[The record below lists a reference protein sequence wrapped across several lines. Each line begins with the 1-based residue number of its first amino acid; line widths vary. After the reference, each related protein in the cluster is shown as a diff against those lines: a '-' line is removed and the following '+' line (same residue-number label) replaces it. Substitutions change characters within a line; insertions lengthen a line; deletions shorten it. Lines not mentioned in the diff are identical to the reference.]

1 MTVAE
6 LRALAAELEEKL
18 SPSAA
23 KVLEKRYLKRT
34 ADGKPLEAPA
44 DMLARVAENIAQADQ
59 LYHPEQPLDATI
71 AEFFAVMAR
80 LEFLPNTPTLMNAGR
95 ELQQLSACFVLPVE
109 DSMDSIFGAIRD
121 AALVHQSGGGTGFS
135 FSRLRPK
142 NDLVKSTM
150 GVASGPVS
158 FMRVFDMATETIKQG
173 GTRRG
178 ANMGILRVDHP
189 DIIEFIR
196 AKEDEHILN
205 NFNISVGVTEEF
217 MGAVLTGGDYALRN
231 PRDHAEVGRLNAKE
245 VFDLI
250 VSLAWKNGEPGI
262 VFLDRLNRDNPTPG
276 LGEIESTNPCI
287 TGDTLVYTDHG
298 LVRALDLL
306 LEAEPFKVA
315 VDGRRARRAAEEAG
329 MVAEAAGPGNAGPGD
344 IGPLTEALPLFYSG
358 FKPVVKV
365 KTKEGFELRVTPEHR
380 IMTERGWV
388 PAGELRFGDE
398 VHVLDR
404 KGGFGTEGSLDLGR
418 VLGWLVGDGTVKTDR
433 AVLSFW
439 GDERELAPEFRRS
452 VDAVVR
458 RPVLN
463 RAYATATMAV
473 AERNETRVQS
483 SRLRDIAEEYGLVD
497 EKLMVPE
504 PVLRGSED
512 MQRGFLQALFTADGT
527 VLNRPKN
534 GRAVRLTSISL
545 DLLEDVQRMLLNF
558 GIFSR
563 IFRDRKRNKTVALLP
578 DGKGGLKEYPVRPVH
593 ELHIASGSLIR
604 FAGEVGFLSSGKT
617 AALRQTVESYIRG
630 PFREKFVA
638 RVESVTPDGVEH
650 VFDLTEP
657 LTHSFVGNGMVISNC
672 GEQPLL
678 PYESCNLGS
687 INVAVLVKDGQ
698 VDWERLRRVT
708 WTAVHFLDNVID
720 MNRYP
725 LPAIAETTRS
735 NRKIGLGIM
744 GWADLLVELGI
755 PYDSDEAIRLAHKL
769 MGFIEEEAVK
779 ASEELALERGVFPNW
794 EESIWKERGKRVRNA
809 TLTTIAPTGTISI
822 IAGCSSG
829 VEPIFALAFI
839 RNVMDNTELPEAHP
853 VLERVLK
860 ERGLYSEDLMK
871 GIAAVGGLHDMD
883 VPEDLKRV
891 FVTAHDVS
899 PEWHIR
905 MQAAFQDHVDN
916 AVSKTVNFPNQA
928 RPEDVERVYLLAY
941 ELGVKGVTIYRDGSR
956 QEQVLNIG
964 EVNRK
969 GSNGDQ
975 PTQMELGPQGAP
987 VMPVRPSRSPV
998 LRGETQEKR
1007 TGCGSLYITINE
1019 DEFGPREVFANMGK
1033 AGGCASASTEAIGRL
1048 LSLALR
1054 YGVPPDKIVKQ
1065 LRGIRCH
1072 VPLGFGPNQ
1081 ILSCPD
1087 AIGKALADKYHLG
1100 SGNGGKAVGQLE
1112 MPIAFAQGACP
1123 DCGGAIEHEGGCM
1136 VCRACGYSKC
1146 S

>member
-6 LRALAAELEEKL
+6 LRALSAELEKSL
-18 SPSAA
+18 SPSAV

-44 DMLARVAENIAQADQ
+44 DMFARVAENIAEADH
-59 LYHPEQPLDATI
+59 LYHPEESLDATI
-71 AEFFAVMAR
+71 AEFFSIMAR

-109 DSMDSIFGAIRD
+109 DSMESIFGAIRD

-142 NDLVKSTM
+142 NDLVRSTM

-189 DIIEFIR
+189 DIVEFIR

-231 PRDHAEVGRLNAKE
+231 PRDHREVGRLNARE
-245 VFDLI
+245 IFDLI

-276 LGEIESTNPCI
+276 LGEIESTNPC
-287 TGDTLVYTDHG
+287 
-298 LVRALDLL
+298 
-306 LEAEPFKVA
+306 
-315 VDGRRARRAAEEAG
+315 
-329 MVAEAAGPGNAGPGD
+329 
-344 IGPLTEALPLFYSG
+344 
-358 FKPVVKV
+358 
-365 KTKEGFELRVTPEHR
+365 
-380 IMTERGWV
+380 
-388 PAGELRFGDE
+388 
-398 VHVLDR
+398 
-404 KGGFGTEGSLDLGR
+404 
-418 VLGWLVGDGTVKTDR
+418 
-433 AVLSFW
+433 
-439 GDERELAPEFRRS
+439 
-452 VDAVVR
+452 
-458 RPVLN
+458 
-463 RAYATATMAV
+463 
-473 AERNETRVQS
+473 
-483 SRLRDIAEEYGLVD
+483 
-497 EKLMVPE
+497 
-504 PVLRGSED
+504 
-512 MQRGFLQALFTADGT
+512 
-527 VLNRPKN
+527 
-534 GRAVRLTSISL
+534 
-545 DLLEDVQRMLLNF
+545 
-558 GIFSR
+558 
-563 IFRDRKRNKTVALLP
+563 
-578 DGKGGLKEYPVRPVH
+578 
-593 ELHIASGSLIR
+593 
-604 FAGEVGFLSSGKT
+604 
-617 AALRQTVESYIRG
+617 
-630 PFREKFVA
+630 
-638 RVESVTPDGVEH
+638 
-650 VFDLTEP
+650 
-657 LTHSFVGNGMVISNC
+657 

-687 INVAVLVKDGQ
+687 INLTIMIKDGA

-708 WTAVHFLDNVID
+708 RTAVHFLDNVID

-725 LPAIAETTRS
+725 LPEIGRMTRS
-735 NRKIGLGIM
+735 NRKVGLGVM
-744 GWADLLVELGI
+744 GWSDFLVELGI
-755 PYDSDEAIRLAHKL
+755 GYDSDEAIRLAHEL
-769 MGFIEEEAVK
+769 MGFIEEEAIK
-779 ASEELALERGVFPNW
+779 ASEDLARDRGVFPNW
-794 EESIWKERGKRVRNA
+794 EDSIWKAKGRKVRNA

-822 IAGCSSG
+822 ISGCSSG

-853 VLERVLK
+853 ALERVLK
-860 ERGLYSEDLMK
+860 ERGLYSEGLMK
-871 GIAAVGGLHDMD
+871 GIAAVGGLHDME

-916 AVSKTVNFPNQA
+916 AVSKTVNFPNLA

-964 EVNRK
+964 EVKRK
-969 GSNGDQ
+969 SAAGGQ
-975 PTQMELGPQGAP
+975 TVQMELGPRGTA

-998 LRGETQEKR
+998 LRGETREKV
-1007 TGCGSLYITINE
+1007 TGCGSLYVTVNE
-1019 DEFGPREVFANMGK
+1019 DDYGPREIFANMGK

-1048 LSLALR
+1048 ISLAFR
-1054 YGVPPDKIVKQ
+1054 YGAPPDKIVKQ

-1087 AIGKALADKYHLG
+1087 AIGKALADKYYLSTG
-1100 SGNGGKAVGQLE
+1100 DGGKAVGQLE
-1112 MPIAFAQGACP
+1112 MPIQYAQGACP

>member
-6 LRALAAELEEKL
+6 LQALSAELEEKL
-18 SPSAA
+18 SPSAI
-23 KVLEKRYLKRT
+23 KVLERRYLKRT
-34 ADGKPLEAPA
+34 PDGKPLETPA
-44 DMLARVAENIAQADQ
+44 DMFARVAENIAQADK
-59 LYHPEQPLDATI
+59 LYHPEEPIDATI

-109 DSMDSIFGAIRD
+109 DSMESIFGAIRD

-142 NDLVKSTM
+142 NDLVRSTM

-189 DIIEFIR
+189 DIVEFIR

-217 MGAVLTGGDYALRN
+217 MGAVLTGSDYALRN
-231 PRDHAEVGRLNAKE
+231 PRDHREVGRLNAKE
-245 VFDLI
+245 IFDLI
-250 VSLAWKNGEPGI
+250 VKLAWKNGEPGI

-276 LGEIESTNPCI
+276 LGEIESTNPC
-287 TGDTLVYTDHG
+287 
-298 LVRALDLL
+298 
-306 LEAEPFKVA
+306 
-315 VDGRRARRAAEEAG
+315 
-329 MVAEAAGPGNAGPGD
+329 
-344 IGPLTEALPLFYSG
+344 
-358 FKPVVKV
+358 
-365 KTKEGFELRVTPEHR
+365 
-380 IMTERGWV
+380 
-388 PAGELRFGDE
+388 
-398 VHVLDR
+398 
-404 KGGFGTEGSLDLGR
+404 
-418 VLGWLVGDGTVKTDR
+418 
-433 AVLSFW
+433 
-439 GDERELAPEFRRS
+439 
-452 VDAVVR
+452 
-458 RPVLN
+458 
-463 RAYATATMAV
+463 
-473 AERNETRVQS
+473 
-483 SRLRDIAEEYGLVD
+483 
-497 EKLMVPE
+497 
-504 PVLRGSED
+504 
-512 MQRGFLQALFTADGT
+512 
-527 VLNRPKN
+527 
-534 GRAVRLTSISL
+534 
-545 DLLEDVQRMLLNF
+545 
-558 GIFSR
+558 
-563 IFRDRKRNKTVALLP
+563 
-578 DGKGGLKEYPVRPVH
+578 
-593 ELHIASGSLIR
+593 
-604 FAGEVGFLSSGKT
+604 
-617 AALRQTVESYIRG
+617 
-630 PFREKFVA
+630 
-638 RVESVTPDGVEH
+638 
-650 VFDLTEP
+650 
-657 LTHSFVGNGMVISNC
+657 

-687 INVAVLVKDGQ
+687 INLAIMVKDGR
-698 VDWERLRRVT
+698 VDWERLGRVT
-708 WTAVHFLDNVID
+708 RTAVHFLDNVID

-725 LPAIAETTRS
+725 LEQIATMTRS
-735 NRKIGLGIM
+735 NRKIGLGVM
-744 GWADLLVELGI
+744 GWSDMLVELGI
-755 PYDSDEAIRLAHKL
+755 AYDSDEAIRLAHEI

-779 ASEELALERGVFPNW
+779 ASEELAKDRGVFPNW
-794 EESIWKERGKRVRNA
+794 ERSIWKDRGRRVRNA

-822 IAGCSSG
+822 IAGVSSG

-860 ERGLYSEDLMK
+860 ERGLYSEGLMK

-891 FVTAHDVS
+891 FVTAHDVA

-905 MQAAFQDHVDN
+905 MQAAFQDHTDN

-964 EVNRK
+964 EVKRK
-969 GSNGDQ
+969 SGENDQ
-975 PTQMELGPQGAP
+975 PVQLELGPKGTAM
-987 VMPVRPSRSPV
+987 MPVRPSRSPV
-998 LRGETQEKR
+998 LRGETREKV
-1007 TGCGSLYITINE
+1007 TGCGSLYVTVNE
-1019 DEFGPREVFANMGK
+1019 DDYGPREVFANMGK

-1048 LSLALR
+1048 ISLAFR

-1087 AIGKALADKYHLG
+1087 AIGKALADKYYL
-1100 SGNGGKAVGQLE
+1100 SNGDHGKAVGQLE
-1112 MPIAFAQGACP
+1112 MPIAYAQGACP

>member
-6 LRALAAELEEKL
+6 LRALSVELESNL
-18 SPSAA
+18 SPSAK

-34 ADGKPLEAPA
+34 PEGEPLEAPV
-44 DMLARVAENIAQADQ
+44 DMFARVAENIAEADR
-59 LYHPEQPLDATI
+59 LYHPEKPLDRTV

-95 ELQQLSACFVLPVE
+95 ELQQLSACFVLPVD
-109 DSMDSIFGAIRD
+109 DSMESIFGAIRD

-231 PRDHAEVGRLNAKE
+231 PRRHEEVGRLNARE

-250 VSLAWKNGEPGI
+250 VDLAWKNGEPGI

-276 LGEIESTNPCI
+276 LGEIESTNPC
-287 TGDTLVYTDHG
+287 
-298 LVRALDLL
+298 
-306 LEAEPFKVA
+306 
-315 VDGRRARRAAEEAG
+315 
-329 MVAEAAGPGNAGPGD
+329 
-344 IGPLTEALPLFYSG
+344 
-358 FKPVVKV
+358 
-365 KTKEGFELRVTPEHR
+365 
-380 IMTERGWV
+380 
-388 PAGELRFGDE
+388 
-398 VHVLDR
+398 
-404 KGGFGTEGSLDLGR
+404 
-418 VLGWLVGDGTVKTDR
+418 
-433 AVLSFW
+433 
-439 GDERELAPEFRRS
+439 
-452 VDAVVR
+452 
-458 RPVLN
+458 
-463 RAYATATMAV
+463 
-473 AERNETRVQS
+473 
-483 SRLRDIAEEYGLVD
+483 
-497 EKLMVPE
+497 
-504 PVLRGSED
+504 
-512 MQRGFLQALFTADGT
+512 
-527 VLNRPKN
+527 
-534 GRAVRLTSISL
+534 
-545 DLLEDVQRMLLNF
+545 
-558 GIFSR
+558 
-563 IFRDRKRNKTVALLP
+563 
-578 DGKGGLKEYPVRPVH
+578 
-593 ELHIASGSLIR
+593 
-604 FAGEVGFLSSGKT
+604 
-617 AALRQTVESYIRG
+617 
-630 PFREKFVA
+630 
-638 RVESVTPDGVEH
+638 
-650 VFDLTEP
+650 
-657 LTHSFVGNGMVISNC
+657 

-687 INVAVLVKDGQ
+687 INLAIMLKDGAI
-698 VDWERLRRVT
+698 DWERLRRVT
-708 WTAVHFLDNVID
+708 RTAVHFLDNVID

-725 LPAIAETTRS
+725 LAEIGEMTRS
-735 NRKIGLGIM
+735 NRKIGLGVM
-744 GWADLLVELGI
+744 GWADMLVELGV
-755 PYDSDEAIRLAHKL
+755 PYDSEEAIRLAHEV
-769 MGFIEEEAVK
+769 MGFVHEEAIQ
-779 ASEELALERGVFPNW
+779 ASEELARDRGVFPNW
-794 EESIWKERGKRVRNA
+794 EKSTWKDRGRQVRNA

-829 VEPIFALAFI
+829 VEPVFALAFI

-860 ERGLYSEDLMK
+860 ERGLYSEGLMK

-883 VPEDLKRV
+883 VPEDLKEV
-891 FVTAHDVS
+891 FVTAHDVT

-928 RPEDVERVYLLAY
+928 KPEDVERVYLLAY

-956 QEQVLNIG
+956 QDQVLNIG
-964 EVNRK
+964 EVKRK
-969 GSNGDQ
+969 GADGSDGA
-975 PTQMELGPQGAP
+975 PLQMELGPQGAP
-987 VMPVRPSRSPV
+987 IMPVRPSRSPV
-998 LRGETQEKR
+998 LRGETREKV
-1007 TGCGSLYITINE
+1007 TGCGSLYVTVNE
-1019 DEFGPREVFANMGK
+1019 DDYGPREVFANMGK

-1048 LSLALR
+1048 ISLAFR

-1065 LRGIRCH
+1065 LKGIRCH

-1087 AIGKALADKYHLG
+1087 AIGRALADKYHIG
-1100 SGNGGKAVGQLE
+1100 GGNGGPAVGQLE
-1112 MPIAFAQGACP
+1112 MPIAVAQGACP

-1136 VCRACGYSKC
+1136 VCRSCGYSKC
-1146 S
+1146 A

>member
-6 LRALAAELEEKL
+6 LRALSAELEQKL
-18 SPSAA
+18 SPSAV

-34 ADGKPLEAPA
+34 PDGKPLEVPA
-44 DMLARVAENIAQADQ
+44 DMLARVAENIAQADH
-59 LYHPEQPLDATI
+59 LYHPEKPLDEII

-95 ELQQLSACFVLPVE
+95 ELQQLSACFVLPVD
-109 DSMDSIFGAIRD
+109 DSMESIFGAIRD

-142 NDLVKSTM
+142 NDLVRSTM

-231 PRDHAEVGRLNAKE
+231 PRDHREVGRLNARE
-245 VFDLI
+245 IFDLI
-250 VSLAWKNGEPGI
+250 VKLAWKNGEPGI

-276 LGEIESTNPCI
+276 LGEIESTNPC
-287 TGDTLVYTDHG
+287 
-298 LVRALDLL
+298 
-306 LEAEPFKVA
+306 
-315 VDGRRARRAAEEAG
+315 
-329 MVAEAAGPGNAGPGD
+329 
-344 IGPLTEALPLFYSG
+344 
-358 FKPVVKV
+358 
-365 KTKEGFELRVTPEHR
+365 
-380 IMTERGWV
+380 
-388 PAGELRFGDE
+388 
-398 VHVLDR
+398 
-404 KGGFGTEGSLDLGR
+404 
-418 VLGWLVGDGTVKTDR
+418 
-433 AVLSFW
+433 
-439 GDERELAPEFRRS
+439 
-452 VDAVVR
+452 
-458 RPVLN
+458 
-463 RAYATATMAV
+463 
-473 AERNETRVQS
+473 
-483 SRLRDIAEEYGLVD
+483 
-497 EKLMVPE
+497 
-504 PVLRGSED
+504 
-512 MQRGFLQALFTADGT
+512 
-527 VLNRPKN
+527 
-534 GRAVRLTSISL
+534 
-545 DLLEDVQRMLLNF
+545 
-558 GIFSR
+558 
-563 IFRDRKRNKTVALLP
+563 
-578 DGKGGLKEYPVRPVH
+578 
-593 ELHIASGSLIR
+593 
-604 FAGEVGFLSSGKT
+604 
-617 AALRQTVESYIRG
+617 
-630 PFREKFVA
+630 
-638 RVESVTPDGVEH
+638 
-650 VFDLTEP
+650 
-657 LTHSFVGNGMVISNC
+657 

-687 INVAVLVKDGQ
+687 INLAMMIKDGE
-698 VDWERLRRVT
+698 VDWERLGRVT
-708 WTAVHFLDNVID
+708 RTGVHFLDNVID

-725 LPAIAETTRS
+725 IAEIGEMTRR
-735 NRKIGLGIM
+735 NRKIGLGVM
-744 GWADLLVELGI
+744 GWADMLVELGI
-755 PYDSDEAIRLAHKL
+755 AYDSDDAIRLAHEV

-779 ASEELALERGVFPNW
+779 ASEELAADRGVFPHW
-794 EESIWKERGKRVRNA
+794 EDSIWKDRGRRVRNA

-822 IAGCSSG
+822 IAGVSSG

-853 VLERVLK
+853 ALERVLR
-860 ERGLYSEDLMK
+860 ERDLYSEGLMK
-871 GIAAVGGLHDMD
+871 GIAAVGGLHDIE
-883 VPEDLKRV
+883 VPEDLKRLY
-891 FVTAHDVS
+891 VTAHDVT

-905 MQAAFQDHVDN
+905 MQAAFQEHTDN

-964 EVNRK
+964 EVKRK
-969 GSNGDQ
+969 GGEAGEHA
-975 PTQMELGPQGAP
+975 QMELGPKGTA

-998 LRGETQEKR
+998 LRGETREKV
-1007 TGCGSLYITINE
+1007 TGCGSLYVTVNE
-1019 DEFGPREVFANMGK
+1019 DDYGPREIFANMGK

-1048 LSLALR
+1048 ISLAFR

-1072 VPLGFGPNQ
+1072 VPLGFGPKQ

-1087 AIGKALADKYHLG
+1087 AIGKALADKYHL
-1100 SGNGGKAVGQLE
+1100 SNGDQGKAVGQLE
-1112 MPIAFAQGACP
+1112 MPIAYAQGACP